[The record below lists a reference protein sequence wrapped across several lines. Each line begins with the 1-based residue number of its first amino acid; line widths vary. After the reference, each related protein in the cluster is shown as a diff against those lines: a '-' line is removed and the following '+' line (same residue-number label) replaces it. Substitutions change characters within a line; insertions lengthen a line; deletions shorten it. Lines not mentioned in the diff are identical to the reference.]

1 MYILI
6 KSTKNNAGTQKN
18 LSYITETG
26 KCDGMQEAL
35 RVSMPAMKLSG
46 LYQWQA
52 D

>member
-1 MYILI
+1 MRNSAEA
-6 KSTKNNAGTQKN
+6 KQNP
-18 LSYITETG
+18 SYITETG

-35 RVSMPAMKLSG
+35 RVNMPAMKLFG